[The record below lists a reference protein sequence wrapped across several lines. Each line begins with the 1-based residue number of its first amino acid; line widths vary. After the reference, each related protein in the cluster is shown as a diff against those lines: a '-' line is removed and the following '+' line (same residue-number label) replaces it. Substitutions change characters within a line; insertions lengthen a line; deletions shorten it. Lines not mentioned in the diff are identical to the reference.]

1 MESFSSPIVL
11 DPVGRDVHE
20 EGMRLRAKGP
30 IAEVVLPGGVRAWS
44 VTGYQ
49 MVRQVLADKRFAK
62 DPKNWSAFVDGE
74 ISDDFPLIGWVLMD
88 NMTTSDGEDHT
99 RLRKILSRAF
109 TMRRVDAMK
118 PEIEQIVARLLDE
131 MAASAPGEAVD
142 LKSRYAYPLTT
153 QVICGMFGVP
163 EENRVDVLRGGEVNV
178 QTTISHEDAVANV
191 EQWHQAIFDVI
202 AAKKAQPGDDL
213 LSELI
218 AIQREEGESRISDSE
233 LAGTLHLL
241 LGAGS
246 ETSTNLIC
254 QAALALLTHPEQLL
268 SLRNGIV
275 TWRDVTEETL
285 RVQSPINQL
294 PFRFTTEE
302 VQIGGV
308 TIPRGDPVL
317 ICFAAAGRDNERF
330 GDNADKFE
338 LSRADKEHL
347 SFGYGVHHCLGAPLA
362 RLEGAIAIP
371 ALFDRFP
378 QMALAVPPDDIPPQG
393 SFVMNGHAQVPVLL
407 GR

>member
-1 MESFSSPIVL
+1 M
-11 DPVGRDVHE
+11 GRDVHE
-20 EGMRLRAKGP
+20 EGMRLRARGP
-30 IAEVVLPGGVRAWS
+30 ITEVVMPGGVRAWS

-62 DPKNWSAFVDGE
+62 DPKNWPAFVNGE

-109 TMRRVDAMK
+109 TLRRVDAMK
-118 PEIEQIVARLLDE
+118 PQIEQIVARLLDD

-163 EENRVDVLRGGEVNV
+163 EENRADVLRGGEVNV

-191 EQWHQAIFDVI
+191 EQWHKAIFDVI

-218 AIQREEGESRISDSE
+218 AIQREEGESRLSDSE

-254 QAALALLTHPEQLL
+254 QAALALLTHAEQLL
-268 SLRNGIV
+268 SLRNGTV

-317 ICFAAAGRDNERF
+317 ICFAAAGRDNERY

-338 LSRADKEHL
+338 LSRAEKEHL

-378 QMALAVPPDDIPPQG
+378 RMALAVPPSDLQPQG
-393 SFVMNGHAQVPVLL
+393 SFVMNGHAQVPILL

>member
-1 MESFSSPIVL
+1 MESPSSPIVL
-11 DPVGRDVHE
+11 DPAGHDVHE
-20 EGMRLRAKGP
+20 EGRRLRARGP
-30 IAEVVLPGGVRAWS
+30 IAEVVLPGGIRAWS
-44 VTGYQ
+44 VTGYE
-49 MVRQVLADKRFAK
+49 MVRQVLADQRFAK
-62 DPKNWSAFVDGE
+62 DPKNWPAFVNGE

-88 NMTTSDGEDHT
+88 NMTTSDGAKHT
-99 RLRKILSRAF
+99 RLRKMLSRAF
-109 TMRRVDAMK
+109 TLRRVEAMK
-118 PEIEQIVARLLDE
+118 PEIEQIVAKLLDDL
-131 MAASAPGEAVD
+131 AVSAPGEAID

-163 EENRVDVLRGGEVNV
+163 EESRADVLRGGEVNV
-178 QTTISHEDAVANV
+178 NTTISHEEAVANV

-202 AAKKAQPGDDL
+202 AGKRAHPGDDL

-218 AIQREEGESRISDSE
+218 AIQREEGESKLTDSE

-254 QAALALLTHPEQLL
+254 QAALALLTQPEQLE
-268 SLRNGIV
+268 SLRNGTV

-302 VQIGGV
+302 MRIAGV

-317 ICFAAAGRDNERF
+317 ISFAAAGRDPDRHGET
-330 GDNADKFE
+330 ADQFE
-338 LSRADKEHL
+338 LSREDKEHL
-347 SFGYGVHHCLGAPLA
+347 SFGHGVHHCLGAPLA

-371 ALFDRFP
+371 ALFGRFP
-378 QMALAVPPDDIPPQG
+378 RMALAVPASEVEPQG
-393 SFVMNGHAQVPVLL
+393 SFLMNGPARVPVLVH
-407 GR
+407 G